1 MMLDGNSDA
10 VFVNDDADD
19 ATWIVL
25 SLMLTSSPEDAPSDM
40 AALVSPKT
48 SQYGSLS
55 WIKLL
60 FNSFS

>member
-48 SQYGSLS
+48 SQYSSLS
-55 WIKLL
+55 
-60 FNSFS
+60 